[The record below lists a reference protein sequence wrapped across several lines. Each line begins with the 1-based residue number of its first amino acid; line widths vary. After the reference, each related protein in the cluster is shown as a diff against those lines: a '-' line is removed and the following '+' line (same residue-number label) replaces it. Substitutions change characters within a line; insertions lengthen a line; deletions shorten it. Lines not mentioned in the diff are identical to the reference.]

1 MKSME
6 LDKLQALWKTL
17 DQKLDRNWQLNLELI
32 RKTNLDKAR
41 RKMTGLIRNISL
53 TLVFYALV
61 ASWFIHLTIQNW
73 GSPFVAGSF
82 IILAGWSLILCFTA
96 IHELVLITQIDYASP
111 ILELQKKLSHIR
123 LVVLRHLRI
132 LVWILPFSFVFVI
145 LFFKLLF
152 GIDIATN
159 APLDWIIWNNVI
171 CLVLFVPL
179 SLWLYKKLNPKNVD
193 KAWMQKALKG
203 SGSQLT
209 DALELLKE
217 IREFEGT
224 EEEKKWT

>member
-17 DQKLDRNWQLNLELI
+17 DQKLDRNWQLNLEII

-41 RKMTGLIRNISL
+41 RKMNGLIRTISI
-53 TLVFYALV
+53 TLAFYALL

-73 GSPFVAGSF
+73 SSPFVAGSF
-82 IILAGWSLILCFTA
+82 MIIAVWSLFLCFAA
-96 IHELVLITQIDYASP
+96 IRELTLITQIDYTSP

-123 LVVLRHLRI
+123 LMILRHLRI

-152 GIDIATN
+152 GIDIAAN

-179 SLWLYKKLNPKNVD
+179 SLWLYKRLSPQNAD

-217 IREFEGT
+217 IREFEETG
-224 EEEKKWT
+224 EEKK